1 LDISTDDTI
10 SGAYMGSMV
19 LRTRQECEDFV
30 RGLCFMATGGGGSR
44 DVGLKAL
51 LDQLGAGRNIDW
63 VSADSLP
70 DSAWTAVVAGM
81 GGRPAE
87 GGDEETLARLG
98 CTREQH
104 DYLGMLVAAVL
115 ALQDS
120 VGVTVQA
127 IVPVEIGA
135 DNVPVPMAAAME
147 LGLPV
152 VDGDYAGG
160 RAIPELSQTIP
171 EIRAVP
177 ICPMSFVTRWGDV
190 LILRT
195 SVSTAMAD
203 RIGRMVNLASYG
215 EIACSCYLMQI
226 REVKEVLASGTLS
239 EALRVGRVIRQARDA
254 EGDPV
259 AQAVKAVDGWLLF
272 EGEITDAEI
281 ADEESYAFG
290 LGSYLLR
297 GSRNT
302 QGHSF
307 RIWYKNE
314 YHMSWMDG
322 RPFVTSP
329 DSMIMVDLETAEPA
343 LSFDFSV
350 GDKVAVIGRRGH
362 QVHRSPEGVK
372 VLGPRHFG
380 FDVHY
385 VPIEDRVK
393 EFGV

>member
-1 LDISTDDTI
+1 
-10 SGAYMGSMV
+10 MGSVV
-19 LRTRQECEDFV
+19 LGTRQECEDFV
-30 RGLCFMATGGGGSR
+30 RGLCFMGTGGGGSR
-44 DVGLKAL
+44 EVGLKAL
-51 LDQLGAGRNIDW
+51 LDQLEAGRKIEWLN
-63 VSADSLP
+63 ADSLP
-70 DSAWTAVVAGM
+70 DNAWTAVVAGM
-81 GGRPAE
+81 GGRPAD
-87 GGDEETLARLG
+87 GGHEEELAKLG
-98 CTREQH
+98 CTEEKH
-104 DYLGMLVAAVL
+104 DYLGMLVTAVRV
-115 ALQDS
+115 LQDS
-120 VGVTVQA
+120 VGVKVQA

-135 DNVPVPMAAAME
+135 DNVPVPMVAAME

-160 RAIPELSQTIP
+160 RAIPEVPQTIP

-177 ICPMSFVTRWGDV
+177 VCPMSFVTRWGDV
-190 LILRT
+190 LILRDT
-195 SVSTAMAD
+195 VSTAMAD

-215 EIACSCYLMQI
+215 DIGCSCYLMQI

-239 EALRVGRVIRQARDA
+239 EALRVGRAIRQACEA
-254 EGDPV
+254 GADPV
-259 AQAVKAVDGWLLF
+259 AQAVKAIDGWLLF
-272 EGEITDAEI
+272 EGEIIEMEI

-290 LGSYLLR
+290 LGSYRLR
-297 GSRNT
+297 GSGNSK
-302 QGHSF
+302 GHDF
-307 RIWYKNE
+307 KIWYKNE

-329 DSMIMVDLETAEPA
+329 DSMIVVDMETAEPA

-380 FDVHY
+380 FDVDY

-393 EFGV
+393 EFRV